1 MAFMSKSP
9 DDPDNPV
16 DLDQIRAL
24 IDLLIEKDVTEF
36 AIERQGIK
44 VKICRGAA
52 QAAASV
58 VPLQQVVAAAPAAA
72 PAAVPLAEEEPDAG
86 YDDCFIVT
94 SPMVGTFYRAA
105 DPEAEPFVDI
115 GSQVEEG
122 HTVCIVEAMK
132 LLNEI
137 VAETGGEIVA
147 VFVEN
152 SEPVEFGQR
161 LFAIRPRG

>member
-1 MAFMSKSP
+1 MSKS
-9 DDPDNPV
+9 PDNPV

-24 IDLLIEKDVTEF
+24 IDLLIEKDVSEF
-36 AIERQGIK
+36 AIEREGIK
-44 VKICRGAA
+44 VKIRR
-52 QAAASV
+52 AAAEV
-58 VPLQQVVAAAPAAA
+58 VTAVAPLPQVVAAASAAA
-72 PAAVPLAEEEPDAG
+72 TDAEAVPDAG
-86 YDDCFIVT
+86 YEDCFMVT
-94 SPMVGTFYRAA
+94 SPMVGTFYRATEPDA
-105 DPEAEPFVDI
+105 APFVEI

-122 HTVCIVEAMK
+122 HTLCIVEAMK

-161 LFAIRPRG
+161 LFAIRPPG